1 MQTLW
6 LLKHFF
12 RGWCAL
18 INGPEIQA
26 NNRKKNGL
34 VLATWLPLGFC
45 PLSQSQWQLRG
56 EGRGRDIHQPPTTH
70 HPPPP
75 GDVAI
80 SISIFQLALHR
91 QRAINGNVSH
101 YSTWLR
107 DLNAMAPLPFCGV
120 LPPFWVCH
128 APAYAHARPDP
139 LQ

>member
-1 MQTLW
+1 VCSYQWARNPSKQPKEKRLGVG
-6 LLKHFF
+6 HV
-12 RGWCAL
+12 A
-18 INGPEIQA
+18 
-26 NNRKKNGL
+26 
-34 VLATWLPLGFC
+34 ATWLLP
-45 PLSQSQWQLRG
+45 SQPVTMATERGG
-56 EGRGRDIHQPPTTH
+56 EGQGHTPTTH
-70 HPPPP
+70 HPPPL